1 MTLFQASSNKMRVLA
16 VKVILIVC
24 FLSRAVFI
32 CCLSSSMHLDQTFTS
47 RLKGNETDRLALLS
61 IKGNIQHDPNRVLS
75 SWNNSIH
82 FCLWHGVTC
91 SSRHRQRVTM
101 LDLSSQGLAG
111 SISPHIGNL
120 SFLRE
125 LLLYNNSFTQE
136 IPPQIGH
143 LHRLQLLSLMNNS
156 FSGPIPASISNCFN
170 LTFLT
175 VGQNKLVGEIPSNLG
190 FLSKLQTLVLQDNN
204 LTGEIPPSLGN
215 LSSLTVF
222 SPAGNNFV
230 GSIPSSLGQLKKL
243 TFLSL
248 EENKLS
254 GTIPPSIYNLSA
266 IVTFSVALNQIQ
278 GSMPSHLSTAFP
290 NLKDFLIMGNA
301 FTGAIPLSISN
312 ATSLVS
318 FNVEENK
325 LTGQVPNLRKLQNL
339 TDFFVQSNHLGSG
352 KQGDLSFV
360 SELRNATQ
368 LRLLILGYNNFG
380 GTLPTSISNLSTSL
394 KMLWVH
400 ENQLHGSIPTGLG
413 NLVNLQSLALL
424 GNSITGSIP
433 ADIGKLSALGELY
446 LSNNQLSGSI
456 PSSLGNLTMLSR
468 LYLLANNLSGS
479 IPSSLGK
486 CHGLLELDLSQN
498 NLNGAIP
505 QQLLIGLLSLS
516 IILNLSRN
524 HFVGSLPLQIG
535 KLRNLGELDVSEN
548 LLSGELP
555 NSLGDCESLEVLQL
569 QGNSFKGLIP
579 SSMKNL
585 RGLRD
590 LDLSRNNLSGHI
602 PQFFKGFG
610 NLENLNLSFN
620 HLWGEVPIEGVFK
633 NASATSVVGNT
644 ALCGGIAEL
653 RLPVCKSEVSKATGL
668 SRTIKI
674 VMALVSGF
682 TLLVIAIMLSFLLH
696 CKKRKAIKLS
706 TLGNSVLQVSYATLL
721 KATDEFSSTN
731 LIGEGGFGS
740 VYKGILD
747 LDRVVAVK
755 VLNMLHRGASKSFI
769 AECEA
774 LRNIR
779 HRNLVKIITACSSV
793 DFRGNDFKALVYE
806 FMENGSLEEWLH
818 PSTGIETVIDAPKT
832 LSLVQRLDIAIDV
845 ASALDYL
852 HNHCE
857 TPIVHCDLKPSNV
870 LLDKELTAHVSDFGL
885 VRFLSK
891 LTDNISGNQ
900 SSSIGIRGSVGYAA
914 PEYGM
919 GSEVSTYGDVYSF
932 GVLLLEMFTGKRPTD
947 PMFSDSLNLHNFV
960 KMALPKHVEEI
971 TDSQLEGGITTVDEA
986 RNQPITRPQK
996 IEECLKLIFGIGIAS
1011 SAESPT
1017 NRKDISDVVSE
1028 LHTVR
1033 NNLLG

>member
-1 MTLFQASSNKMRVLA
+1 
-16 VKVILIVC
+16 
-24 FLSRAVFI
+24 
-32 CCLSSSMHLDQTFTS
+32 MHLDQPFTS

-101 LDLSSQGLAG
+101 LDLNSQGLAG

-120 SFLRE
+120 SFLRD
-125 LLLYNNSFTQE
+125 LRLHNNSFSQE

-143 LHRLQLLSLMNNS
+143 LRRLQVLDLENNS
-156 FSGPIPASISNCFN
+156 FIGRIPANISNCFN
-170 LTFLT
+170 LISLSFSR
-175 VGQNKLVGEIPSNLG
+175 NKLAGEIPSNLG
-190 FLSKLQTLVLQDNN
+190 FLSKLQKLVLQSNN
-204 LTGEIPPSLGN
+204 LTGEISPSLGN

-222 SPAGNNFV
+222 AAFDNNLV
-230 GSIPSSLGQLKKL
+230 GSIPSSLGQLKML
-243 TFLSL
+243 TFFSL
-248 EENKLS
+248 GQNKLS

-266 IVTFSVALNQIQ
+266 IVTFYVAFNQIQ
-278 GSMPSHLSTAFP
+278 GSIPSHLTTAFL
-290 NLKDFLIMGNA
+290 NLKVFNINDNE
-301 FTGAIPLSISN
+301 FTGVIPVSISN
-312 ATSLVS
+312 GTSLVS
-318 FNVEENK
+318 FNVGRNN
-325 LTGQVPNLRKLQNL
+325 LTGQVPNLQKVHNL
-339 TDFFVQSNHLGSG
+339 RTFIVLSNHLGSG

-360 SELRNATQ
+360 SELMNATQ
-368 LRLLILGYNNFG
+368 LRRLGLGFNNFG

-394 KMLWVH
+394 QMLWV
-400 ENQLHGSIPTGLG
+400 ERNQLHGSIPTGLE
-413 NLVNLQSLALL
+413 NLVNLQSLILEV
-424 GNSITGSIP
+424 NSFTGSIP
-433 ADIGKLSALGELY
+433 ADIGKLSTLGELY
-446 LSNNQLSGSI
+446 LDYNQLSGSI

-479 IPSSLGK
+479 IPSSLEK
-486 CHGLLELDLSQN
+486 CHELLELDLSQN
-498 NLNGAIP
+498 NLNGTIP

-516 IILNLSRN
+516 ISLDLSRN
-524 HFVGSLPLQIG
+524 HFVGSLPVQIG
-535 KLRNLGELDVSEN
+535 KLRNLGVLDVSEN
-548 LLSGELP
+548 MLSGELP
-555 NSLGDCESLEVLQL
+555 NSLGDCESLEGLYL
-569 QGNSFKGLIP
+569 QGNYFKGLIP

-602 PQFFKGFG
+602 PLFLRT
-610 NLENLNLSFN
+610 LETWS
-620 HLWGEVPIEGVFK
+620 VFK
-633 NASATSVVGNT
+633 NASATSVVGNA

-653 RLPVCKSEVSKATGL
+653 QLPVCKSEVSKARGL

-696 CKKRKAIKLS
+696 CKKRKAIELS
-706 TLGNSVLQVSYATLL
+706 TLGNSVLRVSYATLL
-721 KATDEFSSTN
+721 KATDEFSPTN
-731 LIGEGGFGS
+731 LIGEGGFGT

-755 VLNMLHRGASKSFI
+755 VLNMLYRGASKSFI
-769 AECEA
+769 AECDA

-818 PSTGIETVIDAPKT
+818 LTSGIETVIDAPKT

-852 HNHCE
+852 HDHCE

-885 VRFLSK
+885 ARFLSK
-891 LTDNISGNQ
+891 LTDNVSGNQ

-932 GVLLLEMFTGKRPTD
+932 GILLLEMFTGKRPTD
-947 PMFSDSLNLHNFV
+947 PMFNDGLNLHNFV
-960 KMALPKHVEEI
+960 KMALPEHVEEI
-971 TDSQLEGGITTVDEA
+971 TDSLLEGGITTIDEA
-986 RNQPITRPQK
+986 RNQPIASPPQK
-996 IEECLKLIFGIGIAS
+996 IEECLTLIFGIGIAC

-1028 LHTVR
+1028 LHTIR